1 VSVLGSENDGVLKS
15 PSSRKQFQKILKKQ
29 GINFKV
35 NTKVLSAEKK
45 DGKVQI
51 KLEAAKGG
59 SEETASL
66 HFCASGTLSD
76 ELRLDQR

>member
-1 VSVLGSENDGVLKS
+1 MF
-15 PSSRKQFQKILKKQ
+15 RKQFQKILKKQ
-29 GINFKV
+29 GIDFKV

-45 DGKVQI
+45 GGKVEI

-66 HFCASGTLSD
+66 HVTCILS
-76 ELRLDQR
+76 